1 MSRTIHF
8 KKNGENDK
16 KFRKA
21 LTGRFKL
28 KNNPLHVG
36 TELQAKSLPPVPK
49 LWKDCGK
56 HLSKGFLQALPPRL
70 LRIRE
75 TNTQ

>member
-1 MSRTIHF
+1 MLLGRYSRHELSRTIHS
-8 KKNGENDK
+8 KKKTENYK

-21 LTGRFKL
+21 LTRRFNL

-56 HLSKGFLQALPPRL
+56 HLPKGFL
-70 LRIRE
+70 
-75 TNTQ
+75 